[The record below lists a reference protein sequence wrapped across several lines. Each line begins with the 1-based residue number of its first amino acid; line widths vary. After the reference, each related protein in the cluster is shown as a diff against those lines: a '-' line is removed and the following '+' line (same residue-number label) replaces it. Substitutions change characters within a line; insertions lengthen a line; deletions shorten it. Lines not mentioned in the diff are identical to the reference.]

1 MKLLDHIN
9 QSLGLN
15 EGEEYPEIAA
25 NMHTYLV
32 NFLKGERPQ
41 YSDIEEMYQDLY
53 AKLQDVRHDD
63 IGSSIE
69 HRNYMDLGNFDNK
82 GGVVDSVIAD
92 VDLEDYLPATDEYGD
107 PLPEGQLDGYYLEKD
122 AMKLWL
128 DDNPGKTKR
137 DWEHIGVDVSDE
149 YTEKAGGKKGRYLGK
164 GASEWTRTDRFG
176 SDSTWTRTKES
187 DDDVDYKNMR
197 AGEFAKAHGDQ
208 WRKKSAENE
217 DAVAKMIAQAL
228 GDESRWDEMSAHE
241 LYSEL
246 ESVDVEMADVVKM
259 TAKLIH
265 DVDLTESKA
274 AK

>member
-1 MKLLDHIN
+1 MKLIDHIN
-9 QSLGLN
+9 QSLGLH
-15 EGEEYPEIAA
+15 EGQERSDIAIL
-25 NMHTYLV
+25 MHDYLE
-32 NFLKGERPQ
+32 NHLTSEGSQ
-41 YSDIEEMYQDLY
+41 YSDIEEMFQDLY
-53 AKLQDVRHDD
+53 AKLEDVTHDD
-63 IGSSIE
+63 IGSSNE
-69 HRNYMDLGNFDNK
+69 LRNFISEPLGLNFDDK
-82 GGVVDSVIAD
+82 GGVVDAVLS
-92 VDLEDYLPATDEYGD
+92 DLGSSGNLQNYIPTVNESSLLDLSGT
-107 PLPEGQLDGYYLEKD
+107 GQSTLAGWYLEKR

-128 DDNPGKTKR
+128 DDNPGKTER
-137 DWEHIGVDVSDE
+137 DWKYIGVDVSDE
-149 YTEKAGGKKGRYLGK
+149 YTKKAGGKQGKYLGK
-164 GASEWTRTDRFG
+164 GASEWTT
-176 SDSTWTRTKES
+176 ES
-187 DDDVDYKNMR
+187 DDDVDYKDMR